1 MTAEEKEISLEQ
13 SVTFALEEART
24 IVPGIQALFGFQL
37 VAVFNQRFDNDLS
50 GLEQQLHLAALL
62 LTAVSCAFLMA
73 PAAFHRRAEPR
84 KISARLLAITSAFV
98 RASLLPLMAAISL
111 DVYLIARLI
120 TDSRPVSAA
129 IGLGLLAVFAL
140 LWFVLPRP
148 RKGGEQSAH

>member
-1 MTAEEKEISLEQ
+1 MATEEKEISLEQ

-37 VAVFNQRFDNDLS
+37 IAVFNQRFDNDLS

-84 KISARLLAITSAFV
+84 KISARLLALTSAFV

-120 TDSRPVSAA
+120 TGNGVLSAA
-129 IGLGLLAVFAL
+129 IGLALLAVFTL
-140 LWFVLPRP
+140 LWFVFPRA
-148 RKGGEQSAH
+148 RRDGRTSH